1 MYPVGQGSSAGPP
14 GPGPV
19 GPPSSNNVSQH
30 TGGWGGTIG
39 VVPQRD
45 SDPLSDTAT
54 TISGGLGTTGI
65 GLGIGPVIG
74 TTPNPLS
81 GLSGGDSPPGTGK
94 NFYFLSSNC
103 RLGHIQ
109 TGNMFSNKNYVVFFL
124 TLSVWPCV

>member
-39 VVPQRD
+39 ALPQRD

-81 GLSGGDSPPGTGK
+81 GLSGGGDSPPGSGK
-94 NFYFLSSNC
+94 HFIYLSRQIADWKTD
-103 RLGHIQ
+103 RLE
-109 TGNMFSNKNYVVFFL
+109 
-124 TLSVWPCV
+124 